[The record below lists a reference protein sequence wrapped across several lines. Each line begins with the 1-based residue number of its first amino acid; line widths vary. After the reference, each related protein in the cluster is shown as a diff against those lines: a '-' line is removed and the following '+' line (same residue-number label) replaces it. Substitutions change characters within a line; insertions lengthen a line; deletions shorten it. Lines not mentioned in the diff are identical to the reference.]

1 MQLPLLKLTGRHVCI
16 IDGID
21 IKFTSLKNRNPKCFK
36 TKYFDKYLDLRRRN

>member
-1 MQLPLLKLTGRHVCI
+1 MQLQLLKVTGRHVCI

-21 IKFTSLKNRNPKCFK
+21 IKITLVKNRNLKCFK